1 MRQNLRTLGAAIVVG
16 LLVLTVGVSTAPA
29 KEKREAAEGR
39 YLKIRVYHGDSETP
53 NVIVNLPLKAVTA
66 LVRLAVRSG
75 VLDGEIQIDVPH
87 GTRGDKQLSLS
98 GEDLEEFFD
107 VLASMGPGEIVKIQD
122 DDERVEIW
130 IE

>member
-1 MRQNLRTLGAAIVVG
+1 MRQNLKPLGAAIAVG
-16 LLVLTVGVSTAPA
+16 LLLLTLGVSTAPA
-29 KEKREAAEGR
+29 EEKREAAKSR

-75 VLDGEIQIDVPH
+75 VLDGEIQVDVPGPH
-87 GTRGDKQLSLS
+87 SDRQLSLS

-107 VLASMGPGEIVKIQD
+107 VLASMEPGEIIKVQD